1 MSISPGPVF
10 NPVNL
15 SPVPPPQTP
24 PPSPQSPSDRVIR
37 TVEFSGSTFVVRG
50 GSPEVCPKVK
60 ARQFQVLTLA
70 DAQGEISV
78 RFSPGSGVKVR
89 VDRAVILGRRPSPG
103 MSSHPFEDGDID
115 PPVRHLHRRDSDGS
129 GSKDDRTGSPHN
141 V

>member
-1 MSISPGPVF
+1 MTTSPGPVF
-10 NPVNL
+10 NTVTL

-50 GSPEVCPKVK
+50 GSPEVCPTVR
-60 ARQFQVLTLA
+60 ARQFQALTVA

-89 VDRAVILGRRPSPG
+89 VDRSVILGRRPSPG
-103 MSSHPFEDGDID
+103 VSPHPFEDGGID
-115 PPVRHLHRRDSDGS
+115 QPVRHLHRGDPDRSRS
-129 GSKDDRTGSPHN
+129 GGARTGSPHN